1 MKSVNGLHTRL
12 SILCS
17 SINSILLGLS
27 FTSFNILESIS
38 KSIYVE
44 NSFATYSALSSLA
57 VSSIFLGGLL
67 FNMFNRMKNE
77 KILIL
82 FSTFTM
88 LVGYL
93 LIYMHPSVY
102 LILVSRI
109 IIGLGCGCTCFV
121 VPQYIYTLAS
131 EEYKGLWCSIHPI
144 NINLGILLGQS
155 LIKFNTIEDWM
166 TPYKIINII
175 LCILLVSQ
183 IFILDTDKDTEESV
197 SISELINNE
206 YSLKSIIVVCLIH
219 ISQHLSGIDY
229 ISIYLPE
236 ILDNNYFLVLGIYFL
251 TVPSVI
257 ISSIL
262 LNKYGRKY
270 LYMTSVLLISVSS
283 VVLIK
288 YKVQGLVVFLIGYN
302 IGLSNVPW
310 VLPNECTPARY
321 VPPITNLGIIANW
334 GSAYILLTIMSQL
347 HKIFGDVT
355 FLLYS
360 ISMLGML
367 IFTYVYVPETKGNI
381 EFI

>member
-1 MKSVNGLHTRL
+1 MKSVNRLHARL
-12 SILCS
+12 SIICS
-17 SINSILLGLS
+17 SGNSIILGLS

-38 KSIYVE
+38 KFTYVE
-44 NSFATYSALSSLA
+44 NSFITYSTLSSLA

-67 FNMFNRMKNE
+67 FNIFNKMKNE

-93 LIYMHPSVY
+93 LMYVYPSVY

-109 IIGLGCGCTCFV
+109 IIGLGCGCACFV

-131 EEYKGLWCSIHPI
+131 EENKGLWCSIHPI
-144 NINLGILLGQS
+144 NMNLGILLGQS
-155 LIKFNTIEDWM
+155 LIKFNTVESWM
-166 TPYKIINII
+166 TPYRIINIV
-175 LCILLVSQ
+175 LCFLLLSQ
-183 IFILDTDKDTEESV
+183 IFILDTDKGTEESV
-197 SISELINNE
+197 SIRELINNE
-206 YSLKSIIVVCLIH
+206 HSLKSIIVVCLMH

-236 ILDNNYFLVLGIYFL
+236 ILNNDYLLVLGIYFL

-270 LYMTSVLLISVSS
+270 LYMISVLLLGISS

-288 YKVQGLVVFLIGYN
+288 YKVYGLIVFLIGYN
-302 IGLSNVPW
+302 IGVSNVPW
-310 VLPNECTPARY
+310 VLPNECTPERY
-321 VPPITNLGIIANW
+321 VPPITNLGIICNW
-334 GSAYILLTIMSQL
+334 GSAYILLTVLSQF
-347 HKIFGDVT
+347 HKIFGDVI

-367 IFTYVYVPETKGNI
+367 IFTYVYVPETKGNT